1 MIKRYKYLVLIFS
14 LFLLIFFISCDVGN
28 KDQQKIKTAEKN
40 EWHDLTIW
48 NIEPDS
54 ALDVLCLLN
63 SLSGDSFYMRFYED
77 DFQYLKK
84 QFTPETE
91 KAIASLTD
99 KVRIKNKKIISAQLT
114 LYFSSVN
121 PTTIEDL
128 LYFLRNSDEIETK
141 MKKTTYY
148 DKSDMKLFKD
158 IIPEL
163 TIIFSFLKEIGFF
176 NYWKE
181 NKLPNINK
189 KIRELENYA
198 KKYNIIA
205 EIESMLG
212 HPIKSD
218 TLDVKLLYY
227 TKPHGI
233 RITGTRFINAV
244 DWPFEILV
252 RTAIHE
258 LMHPPYDFENDK
270 ELREALLQLKNDEFI
285 MDKVI
290 NHNPMF
296 GYNTFEGFIEE
307 NVVQAMDQIIT
318 EKFDIH
324 REPHKRWLENDDG
337 MHVFAPALYK
347 ILKEDY
353 STSKEKIRD
362 ILIKEILTG
371 KLKPGNIQSVYN
383 EFYSNYKN

>member
-1 MIKRYKYLVLIFS
+1 MFKRYKYLVLIFS
-14 LFLLIFFISCDVGN
+14 LFLLTFFISCGVGN
-28 KDQQKIKTAEKN
+28 KDQQKIKTAEKY
-40 EWHDLTIW
+40 EWHDSTIW
-48 NIEPDS
+48 NIEPDY

-63 SLSGDSFYMRFYED
+63 SLSGDSFYVRFYED
-77 DFQYLKK
+77 DFKYLKK

-99 KVRIKNKKIISAQLT
+99 KVRIKNKKIISAELT

-128 LYFLRNSDEIETK
+128 LYFLRNSDEIEAK

-148 DKSDMKLFKD
+148 DESEMKLFKD
-158 IIPEL
+158 IKPEL
-163 TIIFSFLKEIGFF
+163 TTIFSFLKEIDFF
-176 NYWKE
+176 SYWKE
-181 NKLPNINK
+181 NKLLKINER
-189 KIRELENYA
+189 IHELENDV

-233 RITGTRFINAV
+233 RITGNRFINAA

-258 LMHPPYDFENDK
+258 LMHPPYDYKNDK
-270 ELREALLQLKNDEFI
+270 KLRETLLQLKNDKFI
-285 MDKVI
+285 MDKVT
-290 NHNPMF
+290 NHNPLF
-296 GYNTFEGFIEE
+296 GYNTFKGFIEE
-307 NVVQAMDQIIT
+307 NVVQAMDQIIK

-324 REPHKRWLENDDG
+324 REPHKRWQENDDG
-337 MHVFAPALYK
+337 MHVFAVAVYK
-347 ILKEDY
+347 VLKDDY

-362 ILIKEILTG
+362 ILIKEILDG
-371 KLKPGNIQSVYN
+371 KLKPGKIQLLYN
-383 EFYSNYKN
+383 EFYSNYK